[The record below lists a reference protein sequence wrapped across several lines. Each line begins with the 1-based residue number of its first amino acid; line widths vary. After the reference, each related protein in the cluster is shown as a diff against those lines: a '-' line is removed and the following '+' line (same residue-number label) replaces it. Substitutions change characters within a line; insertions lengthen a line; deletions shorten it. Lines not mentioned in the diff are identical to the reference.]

1 MKIILTLVG
10 ILLLILAGFYF
21 VFPADK
27 LPSFLPGYEAGVARI
42 HFKHG
47 IIAAAAGVVLIA
59 AGWWAGRR

>member
-21 VFPADK
+21 VFPAGQ
-27 LPSFLPGYEAGVARI
+27 LPSFLPGHEAGVARI

>member
-21 VFPADK
+21 VFPADQ